1 MSTKSTLPVVRMEL
15 SSGVFRI
22 TTGDAIFEISVDP
35 QGGPGRVVE
44 QIVQTEAPAPS
55 PDEAPAAQP
64 APVPSPTPVA
74 GDVGDNFYKEI
85 SREMLAE
92 IGKLARN
99 LSLSI
104 KEVPPEGVQNIDLHQ
119 AGMDLEN
126 AKGLL
131 TDVVKM
137 TEKATMEIMDISE
150 SIHSDCATVQKNLA
164 DVKALDICGVAHE
177 RVTVPGATVDPSVI
191 QDLLQ
196 RLIDIRSSLAAL
208 PESAPVAEPPLPD
221 GVSEP
226 VPVQVHQFDIDV
238 LFQTLY
244 ELCTNEAVKKHIKA
258 MREAAEAEF
267 DIPALQQ
274 ELSDMAPQVD
284 VEETFY
290 NFPLAALL
298 KLLYQYTSVDKNKQI
313 LKKMHQTAAS
323 IFLDQVLP
331 VEGTVQ
337 ELEVESGPEP
347 ESDAA
352 PAPADELAGPG
363 AVPAEVPAMIDA
375 VIEILQGQVERLD
388 AAAQEEDDAAGDGFS
403 LVRKEDHDALV
414 AALESSDTVIQNI
427 VSNIQRILET
437 LSFQDLSGQRIIKT
451 AEMLTSVQIQLL
463 SILVSFDVKIKK
475 KQENLELTADETSEY
490 ADEEVSRLMSRLSED
505 TWDEEESVARPLD
518 QEAVDKLLGELGF

>member
-1 MSTKSTLPVVRMEL
+1 MSTKPTLPVVRMEL

-22 TTGDAIFEISVDP
+22 TTGEAIFEISVDP
-35 QGGPGRVVE
+35 GGGPARVVD
-44 QIVQTEAPAPS
+44 QIVQTEAPAAVP
-55 PDEAPAAQP
+55 PPPAA
-64 APVPSPTPVA
+64 A
-74 GDVGDNFYKEI
+74 DVGDTFYKEI
-85 SREMLAE
+85 SQEMLAE

-104 KEVPPEGVQNIDLHQ
+104 KEVPPEGVQSIDLHQ

-150 SIHSDCATVQKNLA
+150 SIHADCETVQKNLA
-164 DVKALDICGVAHE
+164 DVKALDICGLARE
-177 RVTVPGATVDPSVI
+177 RVTAQGVAIDPAVM

-196 RLIDIRSSLAAL
+196 RMVEIRSALAAL
-208 PESAPVAEPPLPD
+208 PEGAPAAEPPSPD
-221 GVSEP
+221 AAAEP
-226 VPVQVHQFDIDV
+226 VVVQVHQFDVDV

-267 DIPALQQ
+267 DISALQQ
-274 ELSDMAPQVD
+274 ALSDLAPQVD

-298 KLLYQYTSVDKNKQI
+298 KMLYQHTSEEKNKQI

-337 ELEVESGPEP
+337 EQEVAQPE
-347 ESDAA
+347 AA
-352 PAPADELAGPG
+352 PAQADEPVGQGDMLAE
-363 AVPAEVPAMIDA
+363 APAMIDA
-375 VIEILQGQVERLD
+375 VIEILQEQVERLG
-388 AAAQEEDDAAGDGFS
+388 AAAQADDEAGEGFS
-403 LVRKEDHDALV
+403 LVKKEDHDALV

-427 VSNIQRILET
+427 VANIQRILET

-451 AEMLTSVQIQLL
+451 AEMLTNVQIQLL
-463 SILVSFDVKIKK
+463 SILVSFDVKIRK
-475 KQENLELTADETSEY
+475 KQENLSLTADETSEY
-490 ADEEVSRLMSRLSED
+490 ADEEVSRMMSRLSEE
-505 TWDEEESVARPLD
+505 TWDEEEASARPLD